1 MEEGGGRDVWAS
13 SMNVDEKNGSSGAL
27 TPEHWPAQIDAK
39 QYVITRSTGMGL
51 SHLKSPI
58 PLFAFPSS
66 SLLPPLVVRLF
77 QMGNSN
83 VRWITLNWSCL
94 L

>member
-39 QYVITRSTGMGL
+39 QYVITRSTL
-51 SHLKSPI
+51 TPQISHS
-58 PLFAFPSS
+58 AFC
-66 SLLPPLVVRLF
+66 LP
-77 QMGNSN
+77 Q
-83 VRWITLNWSCL
+83 
-94 L
+94 